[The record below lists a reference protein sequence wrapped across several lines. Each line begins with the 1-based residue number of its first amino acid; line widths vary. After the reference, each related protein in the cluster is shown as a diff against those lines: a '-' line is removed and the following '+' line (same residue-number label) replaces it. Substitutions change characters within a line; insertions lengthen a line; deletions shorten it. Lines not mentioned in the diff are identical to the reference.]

1 MPEPAPIVLA
11 SGSPRRR
18 ELLAGL
24 GLAFEVAPADVDETP
39 EPDEAPLDLVRRL
52 AAAKAAAV
60 ADARPEALVIAADT
74 VVVIDGRALGK
85 PRDAAENRDFVRELS
100 GRSHTV
106 FTGHALALG
115 GRSEVEVCRT
125 EVTFRPLDDG
135 EIERYVGSGEGLD
148 KAGGYGI
155 QGLGAALV
163 PRVEGCYFNVV
174 GLSLATVVAAARRL
188 GVALV

>member
-1 MPEPAPIVLA
+1 VQSPPLVLA

-24 GLAFEVAPADVDETP
+24 GLRFTVLPADIDESPRSSETP
-39 EPDEAPLDLVRRL
+39 EGLVHRL
-52 AAAKAAAV
+52 ASAKATAV
-60 ADARPEALVIAADT
+60 AASHAGALVIAADT
-74 VVVIDGRALGK
+74 VVVVDGRVLGK
-85 PRDAAENRDFVRELS
+85 PRDAAENRAFLHDLA
-100 GRSHTV
+100 GRRHTV
-106 FTGHALALG
+106 LTGHALALG
-115 GRSEVEVCRT
+115 ARTDVEVCRT
-125 EVTFRPLDDG
+125 EVVFRDLAAD
-135 EIERYVGSGEGLD
+135 EIDRYVASGEGLD

>member
-1 MPEPAPIVLA
+1 VQSPRLILA

-18 ELLAGL
+18 ELLEGL
-24 GLAFEVAPADVDETP
+24 GLRFTVTPADVDESPLPAETP
-39 EPDEAPLDLVRRL
+39 EGLVHRL

-60 ADARPEALVIAADT
+60 ASSHRNALVIAADT
-74 VVVIDGRALGK
+74 VVVVDGRVLGK
-85 PRDAAENRDFVRELS
+85 PRDAAENRAYLRDLT
-100 GRSHTV
+100 GRRHTV
-106 FTGHALALG
+106 LTGHALALG
-115 GRSEVEVCRT
+115 DRCEVEVCRT
-125 EVTFRPLDDG
+125 EVLFRDLDPD
-135 EIERYVGSGEGLD
+135 EIERYVASGEGLD